1 VSDELEQAPDEGTG
15 QSRSTRRQ
23 FLKGSAA
30 LGLAVGAIPLIAACG
45 GDDDGGEEAAAPPPE
60 APPAEPPAE
69 TGAAPAPP
77 AETGAPAQT
86 FSGQVVVAT
95 MPGPRWEGALQGTA
109 QAYMDQNPDVEV
121 QIVVSPFT
129 EHYQRIAT
137 SLASDSSEFD
147 VFVFDAA
154 LMGQSYPKLQ
164 PLNDLFETD
173 PEWRDYYLG
182 GVPEEYRG
190 SWDWDGVPYSVVH
203 DANAMMAW
211 WRTDIFEQE
220 GLPEPTT
227 FEIML
232 ENARALNELKE
243 GSGFMTTAAAD
254 AHLAV
259 LVTGM
264 MHAYGGRW
272 WENDTPDKF
281 GRVSADDP
289 PGEILLDSAEMI
301 AAMTMLYDLNQAG
314 NPASLNAR
322 EFENNEATINEQ
334 VYQQLMW
341 SGLMVLQ
348 NPELN
353 PNLYD
358 KLLSRDFPLGGSN
371 TDTNATGIKGGFG
384 LAIPAAS
391 ERVELAFDFCRFT
404 TSAEGSEAF
413 IAGGGQPANATL
425 LEEYSAQQGFQVFS
439 TIAEGIIHGHHQ
451 AQFPEGGEF
460 YTVLFT
466 NGGAILAGDVSP
478 EEGCAK
484 MKTDTEALMSR
495 AGYI

>member
-1 VSDELEQAPDEGTG
+1 VTTFDSSKPGGEEEAPPTTG
-15 QSRSTRRQ
+15 STRRQ
-23 FLKGSAA
+23 FLTRSAL
-30 LGLAVGAIPLIAACG
+30 LGLAVGAAPLLAACG
-45 GDDDGGEEAAAPPPE
+45 GDDEEAAAPPAEPT
-60 APPAEPPAE
+60 APPAEPPPAE
-69 TGAAPAPP
+69 TGGG
-77 AETGAPAQT
+77 ETGAPAQS
-86 FSGQVVVAT
+86 FSGNIVVAT
-95 MPGPRWEGALQGTA
+95 MPGPRWEGALRSTA
-109 QAYMDQNPDVEV
+109 EAYMNANPDVEV
-121 QIVVSPFT
+121 EIVVSPFT

-137 SLASDSSEFD
+137 SLATDSSEFD

-154 LMGQSYPKLQ
+154 LMGQSYAKLQ
-164 PLNDLFETD
+164 PLNELFD
-173 PEWRDYYLG
+173 SNPEWSDYYLN
-182 GVPEEYRG
+182 GVPPEYRG
-190 SWDWDGVPYSVVH
+190 SWDWEGVPYSVVH

-220 GLPEPTT
+220 GLQEPTT
-227 FEIML
+227 FDIML
-232 ENARALNELKE
+232 ENAKALEELKE

-264 MHAYGGRW
+264 MHAFGGKW
-272 WENDTPDKF
+272 WENDTPDRF
-281 GRVSADDP
+281 GRVSAEEP
-289 PGEILLDSAEMI
+289 PGEVLLDSPEMI
-301 AAMTMLYDLNQAG
+301 AAMTMLRDLHQNG

-322 EFENNEATINEQ
+322 EFENNEAVVNEQ

-348 NPELN
+348 SPELN
-353 PNLYD
+353 PELHD

-371 TDTNATGIKGGFG
+371 TDTNSTGMKGGFG

-391 ERVELAFDFCRFT
+391 QQIEAAFDYCRFS
-404 TSAEGSEAF
+404 TSAEGAEAF

-425 LEEYSAQQGFQVFS
+425 LNEYSSQPGFQVFA

-466 NGGAILAGDVSP
+466 NGGAILAGDVTP

-484 MKTDTEALMSR
+484 MKSDTEALLER